1 MRYVMLSRVQQLK
14 YEFLCTRTEHQRKA
28 AKAALARQ
36 CITARVPIGR
46 HWFPWSVPRGLHNTG
61 RRRGILIRAIAR
73 FDAKHPGIAMCIAIL
88 TALVYFHL
96 ASDPGKSEPT
106 IGGTHVASTAN

>member
-1 MRYVMLSRVQQLK
+1 MRYVMRSRAQKLK
-14 YEFLCTRTEHQRKA
+14 YEFLCARTVRQRKA

-36 CITARVPIGR
+36 GITARVPIGR
-46 HWFPWSVPRGLHNTG
+46 HWFPRSVPRGLHNTG
-61 RRRGILIRAIAR
+61 RQRSVLIRAIAR

-88 TALVYFHL
+88 TAFVYFHL
-96 ASDPGKSEPT
+96 ASDPGKSEPA